1 MSCLERGCN
10 DMNDADY
17 PYMEKEEYIA
27 ELQKALSGIETYKV
41 RYFYIFTMAKLG
53 LIPSEI

>member
-1 MSCLERGCN
+1 
-10 DMNDADY
+10 MNDVNY

-27 ELQKALSGIETYKV
+27 ELQKVLSEAETYEV

-53 LIPSEI
+53 LMPCTEGGAVNG